1 MSKEIIEG
9 LEESKK
15 QAKKVHYLGMSV
27 GIVSFL
33 TGMFFTIFSGE
44 LSVFFQPYLKNVP
57 EVFVGV
63 TLVLFGVMKVIGIL
77 TNNSLMRKVSIVALS
92 FLWGSLFVVS
102 TVYSFGI
109 GFPSISFIFAGKV
122 AADCMRISTR
132 GFHI

>member
-1 MSKEIIEG
+1 MSKTIIEG

-15 QAKKVHYLGMSV
+15 QAKKSHYLGMSV

-33 TGMFFTIFSGE
+33 TGMFFTLFSGE

-57 EVFVGV
+57 EVFVGM
-63 TLVLFGVMKVIGIL
+63 TLIIFGTIKVIGIL
-77 TNNSLMRKVSIVALS
+77 TNNSLLRKVSIVALS

-102 TVYSFGI
+102 TIYSFGI
-109 GFPSISFIFAGKV
+109 GFPSISFIFAGKI

-132 GFHI
+132 GVHK

>member
-9 LEESKK
+9 LEKSKK
-15 QAKKVHYLGMSV
+15 QVKKNHYLGMSV

-57 EVFVGV
+57 EIFVGV
-63 TLVLFGVMKVIGIL
+63 TLVIFGVMKVIGIL
-77 TNNSLMRKVSIVALS
+77 TNNMLLRKISIVALS

-132 GFHI
+132 GFHR

>member
-1 MSKEIIEG
+1 MSKEIIAG

-15 QAKKVHYLGMSV
+15 QAKKSRYLSMSV

-57 EVFVGV
+57 EIFVGV
-63 TLVLFGVMKVIGIL
+63 TLVIFGVMKVIGIL
-77 TNNSLMRKVSIVALS
+77 TNNMLLRKISIVALS

-132 GFHI
+132 GVHR

>member
-1 MSKEIIEG
+1 MSKEIIAG

-15 QAKKVHYLGMSV
+15 QAKKSHYLSMSV

-57 EVFVGV
+57 EIFVGV
-63 TLVLFGVMKVIGIL
+63 TLVIFGVMKVIGIL
-77 TNNSLMRKVSIVALS
+77 TNNMLLRKISIVALS

-132 GFHI
+132 GIHR

>member
-15 QAKKVHYLGMSV
+15 QAKKGHYLGMSV

-63 TLVLFGVMKVIGIL
+63 TLVVFGVMKVIGIL
-77 TNNSLMRKVSIVALS
+77 TNNTLLRKISIVALS

-102 TVYSFGI
+102 TVYSFSI

-122 AADCMRISTR
+122 AADCMRISIR
-132 GFHI
+132 GVYR

>member
-33 TGMFFTIFSGE
+33 TGMFFTLFSGE

-57 EVFVGV
+57 EIFVGM
-63 TLVLFGVMKVIGIL
+63 TLIGFGLMKVIGIL
-77 TNNSLMRKVSIVALS
+77 TNNMLLRKISIVALS

>member
-33 TGMFFTIFSGE
+33 TGMFFTLFSGE

-57 EVFVGV
+57 EIFVGV
-63 TLVLFGVMKVIGIL
+63 TLVAFGAMKVIGIL
-77 TNNSLMRKVSIVALS
+77 TNNMLLRKISIVALS